1 MSNKKAESVPS
12 IMQPVYDEIVA
23 LTDAVCGKHL
33 DEEYAKL
40 ARKITAALA
49 RKRPSPLERG
59 RKDVWAAAIVYSLGN
74 VNFLF
79 DKTQVPHMKA
89 DELAD
94 LFGVNQ
100 RTAADK
106 ARQIKNILK
115 MSQMDPKWWRRS
127 KMESNPLAWWVM
139 VNGLAIDAR
148 TLPLEIQEELV
159 RRKIIP
165 FVTGKRTEPK

>member
-1 MSNKKAESVPS
+1 
-12 IMQPVYDEIVA
+12 
-23 LTDAVCGKHL
+23 
-33 DEEYAKL
+33 
-40 ARKITAALA
+40 
-49 RKRPSPLERG
+49 
-59 RKDVWAAAIVYSLGN
+59 
-74 VNFLF
+74 
-79 DKTQVPHMKA
+79 MKA

-106 ARQIKNILK
+106 ARQIKDILK

-159 RRKIIP
+159 RRKLIP
-165 FVTGKRTEPK
+165 FVPEKRTEPK

>member
-1 MSNKKAESVPS
+1 MSEKESVP
-12 IMQPVYDEIVA
+12 IKMQPVYEEITK
-23 LTDAVCGKHL
+23 LTDAVCSEYL

-40 ARKITAALA
+40 ARKMTAALA

-89 DELAD
+89 DEPAD
-94 LFGVNQ
+94 LFGVSQ
-100 RTAADK
+100 RTAANK
-106 ARQIKNILK
+106 ARQIKDIPK

-127 KMESNPLAWWVM
+127 KMESNPLAWWVL
-139 VNGLAIDAR
+139 VNGLAVDAR
-148 TLPLEIQEELV
+148 TLPLEFQEELV
-159 RRKIIP
+159 RRKLIP
-165 FVTGKRTEPK
+165 FVPGKRTEPK